1 MGFGKSAAHPEVE
14 VVEPA
19 ELDLDPEFTRP
30 RLRLFDVDE
39 LEGVGSGGV
48 REVPGLHDCEG
59 SLLGTPIRRRMT
71 GQVPTDREVHVTAL
85 KVRFYELDPYDHV
98 NHTNYFSY
106 FETARIEYLSDMGWG
121 LDVLKD
127 NGWQFVVVEL
137 RARFLAAARYGQELV
152 IKTWIEDVGRVKS
165 TWHQLMFRD
174 DKVVAELE
182 VTAAFTD
189 LDGHPRRIP
198 REFVDEMERIRSASG
213 PTAVEEVLPKRDISF
228 TAS

>member
-1 MGFGKSAAHPEVE
+1 
-14 VVEPA
+14 
-19 ELDLDPEFTRP
+19 
-30 RLRLFDVDE
+30 
-39 LEGVGSGGV
+39 
-48 REVPGLHDCEG
+48 
-59 SLLGTPIRRRMT
+59 MT
-71 GQVPTDREVHVTAL
+71 GQVPTDREVHETSL

-152 IKTWIEDVGRVKS
+152 IRTWIEDVGRVKS
-165 TWHQLMFRD
+165 TWHQLMFREG
-174 DKVVAELE
+174 KIVAELE

-189 LDGHPRRIP
+189 LDGRPRRIP
-198 REFVDEMERIRSASG
+198 TEFVDEMERIRSSG
-213 PTAVEEVLPKRDISF
+213 LSVK
-228 TAS
+228 